1 MTYID
6 FFKACALTS
15 AAAPKLDMMEAGLQA
30 GREDEKAGI
39 SALEVR
45 TTRNQRCISY
55 LSKSKA
61 GEKVLEARERAEGLL
76 EGRLDLSRKGVKVER
91 CLLGKGLKDLDGE
104 EYFVLICSFSPSS
117 SPPLRALAE
126 EECLSFGKGVGYV
139 HASGAAFRGF
149 SSFSAPSIRFGLK
162 AWVERLGEAGKVD
175 ARILDAWGEL
185 ADMDAL
191 WDFSPSLIHGGW
203 KRGQAGFAGGS
214 LCSLSEWEEAQ
225 ISDPARDLEWMFAQD
240 LSQRQIDAFMQG
252 YAMAMNDSM
261 DPFILPRA
269 KLWRQ
274 MEMGAELLEA
284 QKKGEERAASFLA
297 QQLLRLSADLRSIAP
312 QKPQGPLPS
321 QTLEEGDKLPRR
333 RIEDLEEE
341 PSCQP
346 SEAPSA
352 TSQLPPP
359 EPAGKAKE
367 AEEEEKK
374 EEEAPPDPAL
384 QSAMWRVAV
393 QAALAKR
400 EGRDLKAEVEA
411 ERKKREAEN
420 LNEMET
426 AIFGAA
432 SFAAGKSPSLGAPV
446 HIKEGGGARE
456 KEKAEEGATAYLDPQ
471 PFPPSSKS
479 STGSQTKVIDR
490 IEGNGNE

>member
-1 MTYID
+1 
-6 FFKACALTS
+6 
-15 AAAPKLDMMEAGLQA
+15 
-30 GREDEKAGI
+30 
-39 SALEVR
+39 
-45 TTRNQRCISY
+45 
-55 LSKSKA
+55 
-61 GEKVLEARERAEGLL
+61 
-76 EGRLDLSRKGVKVER
+76 
-91 CLLGKGLKDLDGE
+91 
-104 EYFVLICSFSPSS
+104 
-117 SPPLRALAE
+117 
-126 EECLSFGKGVGYV
+126 
-139 HASGAAFRGF
+139 
-149 SSFSAPSIRFGLK
+149 
-162 AWVERLGEAGKVD
+162 
-175 ARILDAWGEL
+175 
-185 ADMDAL
+185 
-191 WDFSPSLIHGGW
+191 
-203 KRGQAGFAGGS
+203 
-214 LCSLSEWEEAQ
+214 
-225 ISDPARDLEWMFAQD
+225 
-240 LSQRQIDAFMQG
+240 
-252 YAMAMNDSM
+252 
-261 DPFILPRA
+261 
-269 KLWRQ
+269 
-274 MEMGAELLEA
+274 AELLEA